1 MIWGVLSSPPICAIG
16 GYYMDNAKEMAQVLL
31 DEVRQNFAS
40 VVWTHKIQE
49 KQADI
54 YANRYK
60 IFETCNII
68 FAGVTSCGV
77 VAIFICEDYITKVL
91 TTLVSF
97 GSLFLS
103 AYLKCFDLKNL
114 ERQHRIAANR
124 FIIVRNQLLHI
135 IVELHMEPNLEQ
147 IKAEYQQILSD
158 LNKLYLE
165 APSTTDSAV
174 SKASEALNIKNE
186 YTYTDEEIDHFLPNN
201 LKGGIH

>member
-1 MIWGVLSSPPICAIG
+1 MIGEE
-16 GYYMDNAKEMAQVLL
+16 YMEDVKKIAQVLL

-54 YANRYK
+54 YARRYK
-60 IFETCNII
+60 RFETCNII

-77 VAIFICEDYITKVL
+77 IAIFLCDDYITKVL

-97 GSLFLS
+97 GSFFLS
-103 AYLKCFDLKNL
+103 AYLKGFDLKNL
-114 ERQHRIAANR
+114 ERQHRIVANK
-124 FIIVRNQLLHI
+124 FIIVRNQLLHVI
-135 IVELHMEPNLEQ
+135 AKLHMKDDLDQ

-158 LNKLYLE
+158 LNNLYLE

>member
-1 MIWGVLSSPPICAIG
+1 MG
-16 GYYMDNAKEMAQVLL
+16 NAKKMAQVLL

-40 VVWTHKIQE
+40 VVWTHKTQE

-77 VAIFICEDYITKVL
+77 VAIFLCDEYITKVL

-97 GSLFLS
+97 GSFFLS
-103 AYLKCFDLKNL
+103 AYLKGFDLKNL
-114 ERQHRIAANR
+114 ERQHRIAANK

-135 IVELHMEPNLEQ
+135 IAELHMKSNLEQ

-158 LNKLYLE
+158 LNELYLE

-174 SKASEALNIKNE
+174 SKASEALNVKNE

>member
-1 MIWGVLSSPPICAIG
+1 
-16 GYYMDNAKEMAQVLL
+16 MDNAKKMAQVLL

-54 YANRYK
+54 YAKRYK
-60 IFETCNII
+60 IFEIWNII
-68 FAGVTSCGV
+68 LAGVTSCGV
-77 VAIFICEDYITKVL
+77 LAIFFCDAYITKVL

-97 GSLFLS
+97 GSFFSS
-103 AYLKCFDLKNL
+103 AYLKGFDLKNL
-114 ERQHRIAANR
+114 ERQHRIAANK

-135 IVELHMEPNLEQ
+135 IAELHMESNLEQ

-158 LNKLYLE
+158 LNELYLE

-174 SKASEALNIKNE
+174 SKASKALNIKNE